1 MNSIYG
7 NPISVEDIPD
17 GVQKCNCK
25 KECNCIGLRN
35 TIKGYLLNAH
45 QAITELGYWN
55 KLATQNPKEGG
66 FMFTTEPWLI
76 EIYNHP
82 KVKEDAHSGGSMSE
96 TMRFMEYIALNGW
109 KSFVEDWSL

>member
-35 TIKGYLLNAH
+35 TIKGYLLKKGV
-45 QAITELGYWN
+45 LC
-55 KLATQNPKEGG
+55 LLQNHG
-66 FMFTTEPWLI
+66 
-76 EIYNHP
+76 
-82 KVKEDAHSGGSMSE
+82 
-96 TMRFMEYIALNGW
+96 
-109 KSFVEDWSL
+109 